1 MRKGTVHDTA
11 ASPRRKSRLLLASI
25 MLIAAL
31 TLPLVGE
38 TLYNLYD
45 QWKPQLGIGPSRGVR
60 TPIMDAVNDVL
71 THGLS
76 GTTSTFTNS
85 MNGILSNPGIAI
97 PFLLL
102 LGGACMLL
110 MRRGST

>member
-1 MRKGTVHDTA
+1 MRKGMVQDTA
-11 ASPRRKSRLLLASI
+11 ASPRKKSKLLLALI
-25 MLIAAL
+25 MVVAAL
-31 TLPLVGE
+31 ALPLVGE
-38 TLYNLYD
+38 TLYNLFD

-60 TPIMDAVNDVL
+60 TPIMDAVNDTL
-71 THGLS
+71 SHGFS
-76 GTTSTFTNS
+76 STTSSFTNS
-85 MNGILSNPGIAI
+85 MNGLLSNPAIAI